1 MFAERIASSRLAELS
16 AEGAA
21 LTGTL
26 RAGALPRLAAVVAQG
41 AGVADEPLAVSVSFA
56 NGPEAHPVVRIRAT
70 GVLQL
75 RCQRCLR
82 PVRWP
87 VAVDVAL
94 TAVPSEARAEE
105 LADPFDSVLL
115 DEEGAL
121 ALRDAI
127 EDEVLATLPLAPLHE
142 DPACAGAVVGAAE
155 PAARPPVT
163 RPFAGLAGLLGRGRD
178 GDGDS

>member
-21 LTGTL
+21 LTGAL
-26 RAGALPRLAAVVAQG
+26 RAGELPRLAAVVARG
-41 AGVADEPLAVSVSFA
+41 PTVADEPLEVSVSFA
-56 NGPEAHPVVRIRAT
+56 NGPEAHPVVRIRAS

-94 TAVPSEARAEE
+94 TAVPSEARAED

-115 DEEGAL
+115 DAEGGL
-121 ALRDAI
+121 ALRDAV

-142 DPACAGAVVGAAE
+142 DPACAGGVAAVE
-155 PAARPPVT
+155 PAATPPVT